1 MEDVPVAT
9 RALEIWSFVVAVVE
23 HFQALPSSRR
33 PFSNK
38 SYDILVKH
46 HKDNSI
52 KFKFQ
57 FFIDIVNI
65 LAPFL
70 KHFQTD
76 GPVMLFVDEM
86 LALIIDRLR
95 KILLLRSAVNDVV
108 TAHLLIKLDITK
120 KKVFYHN
127 LLSCQLHHTT
137 LEISSSKKIKLID
150 QCVSI
155 VKTIVLKLQE
165 RSPLKYL
172 TVCCSSCLIPRSI
185 VTESESVILQINKV
199 VDKLC
204 KHQQLNNIRSLMK
217 LNYSLKSLLPIMI
230 SLCLLCLLPF

>member
-1 MEDVPVAT
+1 M
-9 RALEIWSFVVAVVE
+9 
-23 HFQALPSSRR
+23 
-33 PFSNK
+33 
-38 SYDILVKH
+38 
-46 HKDNSI
+46 
-52 KFKFQ
+52 KFQ
-57 FFIDIVNI
+57 FFIDIINI

-70 KHFQTD
+70 KQFQTD
-76 GPVMLFVDEM
+76 GPVTPFMDEM

-95 KILLLRSAVNDVV
+95 KILLLQSAVNDVV

-137 LEISSSKKIKLID
+137 LEIRSSKKIKLID

-155 VKTIVLKLQE
+155 VKTVVLKLQE

-185 VTESESVILQINKV
+185 VTESENVILQINKV